1 MTWQTRALACIA
13 PTGTSGD
20 EEFMVL
26 LCLFSHFLLFDPAE
40 VVALRFSNPGILHC
54 ATYLVSVHFM
64 WLIFSTSCP
73 QFSYSCRASISK
85 DIQSL
90 KMNSCKMESHLQ
102 DLELPLWQ
110 DSHLQK
116 QGKVW
121 GERTLRQ
128 TPTCSHGDSASKIIH
143 LPSLWNIIHFVRLPS
158 VAQRQVMIQEFLE
171 MMSPNPNHLSFHVI
185 LSTVV
190 NMS

>member
-26 LCLFSHFLLFDPAE
+26 CLFSQFLFFDPAE

-54 ATYLVSVHFM
+54 ATCLVSVHFM

-73 QFSYSCRASISK
+73 QFSYSCCASISK
-85 DIQSL
+85 DIPSL
-90 KMNSCKMESHLQ
+90 KMKSWKMESHLQ

-116 QGKVW
+116 QGKVR

-128 TPTCSHGDSASKIIH
+128 TPTCSHGDLASKIIH
-143 LPSLWNIIHFVRLPS
+143 MPSLWSIIHFVRLPS

-171 MMSPNPNHLSFHVI
+171 MMWPSIQIIWWTWDKI
-185 LSTVV
+185 LC
-190 NMS
+190 